1 MNPLQEAREIIT
13 GALESGRTAL
23 LEPEAKRLVTRY
35 GISTPRFSVSVTE
48 QEAVEAAER
57 LGYPLVMKIVSPDI
71 IHKTEVGGVMV
82 GVANPEQLRER
93 YSEILRSAAL
103 KAPAARIVGVLV
115 QRMAPPS
122 TEVMVG
128 AVRDPQFG
136 PAVMFG
142 LGGVFVELLNDVSF
156 RVAPIDKSEA
166 WEMMQ
171 EVRGIPLLTGY
182 RGSRPL
188 DVNAVARTL
197 VSVSRIVTEL
207 DEIEQIDLNPVMVYE
222 SGVSVVDA
230 RIILRPVTAR
240 GEEKRSRAE

>member
-23 LEPEAKRLVTRY
+23 LEPEAKRLITKYRV
-35 GISTPRFSVSVTE
+35 STPRFSVCLAE

-57 LGYPLVMKIVSPDI
+57 LGYPVVMKIVSPDI
-71 IHKTEVGGVMV
+71 IHKTEVGGVVV
-82 GVANPEQLRER
+82 GVANPEQVRER
-93 YSEILRSAAL
+93 YNEILRSVGL
-103 KAPAARIVGVLV
+103 KAPAARIVGMLV

-122 TEVMVG
+122 TEVIVG
-128 AVRDPQFG
+128 ALRDPQFG

-156 RVAPIDKSEA
+156 RVAPIDKDEA

-171 EVRGIPLLTGY
+171 EVKGIPLLTGY

-188 DVNAVARTL
+188 DVKAVARTL
-197 VSVSRIVTEL
+197 ASVSGMITEL
-207 DEIEQIDLNPVMVYE
+207 DEIEQMDLNPVMVYE

-230 RIILRPVTAR
+230 RIILRPITAR
-240 GEEKRSRAE
+240 G

>member
-1 MNPLQEAREIIT
+1 LNPLREARKIMT
-13 GALESGRTAL
+13 GVLASGRTAL
-23 LEPEAKRLVTRY
+23 LEPEAKRLITKY
-35 GISTPRFSVSVTE
+35 GISTPSFSVSTTE

-71 IHKTEVGGVMV
+71 IHKTEVGGVKL
-82 GVANPEQLRER
+82 GVTNPEQVRER
-93 YSEILRSAAL
+93 YNQILRSAGL
-103 KAPAARIVGVLV
+103 KAPAARIVGILV

-122 TEVMVG
+122 TEVIVG
-128 AVRDPQFG
+128 ALRDPQFG

-156 RVAPIDKSEA
+156 RVAPIDKDEA

-171 EVRGIPLLTGY
+171 EVKGIPLLTGY

-188 DVNAVARTL
+188 DVKSVARTL
-197 VSVSRIVTEL
+197 ASVSRMITEL
-207 DEIEQIDLNPVMVYE
+207 DEIEQMDLNPVMVYE

-230 RIILRPVTAR
+230 RIILRLITAR
-240 GEEKRSRAE
+240 G

>member
-23 LEPEAKRLVTRY
+23 LEPESKRLITKY
-35 GISTPRFSVSVTE
+35 GISTPRFSICATE
-48 QEAVEAAER
+48 QEAFEAAER

-71 IHKTEVGGVMV
+71 IHKTEVGGVKV
-82 GVANPEQLRER
+82 GVANPEQVRER
-93 YSEILRSAAL
+93 YREILRSAAL
-103 KAPAARIVGVLV
+103 KTPTARIVGVLV

-122 TEVMVG
+122 AEVIVG

-156 RVAPIDKSEA
+156 RVAPIDKDEA

-171 EVRGIPLLTGY
+171 EVKGIPLLTGY

-188 DVNAVARTL
+188 DVKAVARTL
-197 VSVSRIVTEL
+197 ASVSRIVTEL
-207 DEIEQIDLNPVMVYE
+207 DEIEQMDLNPVMVYE
-222 SGVSVVDA
+222 SGLSVVDA
-230 RIILRPVTAR
+230 RIILRPIAAR
-240 GEEKRSRAE
+240 GDDKPPQSE